1 MASRV
6 GPAVIATLR
15 PTKSCCVAKCWQSA
29 VKISD
34 GSDIRPAPTSPHA
47 CSPLFGPMVW
57 IPRDKSAVR
66 FCCVMLWRYI
76 CWFIAGASKIGA
88 LVARQIVESKSF
100 AMPTVKRAIKSA
112 LAGAISTAS
121 AHFANSICPIASSAC
136 GSNRDCA
143 TALPEIACKVSGV
156 TNSAAAGVRTTL
168 TCAWALRNKRI
179 NSIVL

>member
-6 GPAVIATLR
+6 GPAVIATFR
-15 PTKSCCVAKCWQSA
+15 PTKSCCVEKWWQSA

-66 FCCVMLWRYI
+66 FCCVMVWRYI

-88 LVARQIVESKSF
+88 LVA
-100 AMPTVKRAIKSA
+100 
-112 LAGAISTAS
+112 
-121 AHFANSICPIASSAC
+121 ICPIASSAC